1 MNNLFLAT
9 LWFIQLPLGAYT
21 TYTDIIDLMM
31 LIARQN
37 LYRWP
42 VYYPFLSFSSLL
54 GFFLLLRELYLH
66 YTSTLRLRPPYHIL
80 SNLYRVI
87 QTTLYLSLL
96 ASTSRRGRYRRY
108 SVYAWGRLG
117 ILLASYLTALTYG
130 AWSWYIQQRHGHDSN
145 SNDTSDENGE
155 SKRGVDSADSGMD
168 LIPRTIL
175 DASHLISRKNL
186 VIKLILW
193 IYAPLHEIPSDID
206 LDFEERNVWR
216 KLVGKCVWLLRVSEF
231 CYMLV
236 KRLIGTVPLFLLV
249 PFHPR
254 FPGELS
260 LQTRKDNRS
269 EWDYNRPKLGR
280 HDQIQSHPQG
290 NLSFPSSLQER
301 RLLADNTH
309 SDEEAALSTDLM
321 SLHSISESNHI
332 PPQNASIQ
340 LSNTQDVPD
349 RQLGPAYLCFIDAS
363 SSTGYTTRH
372 VSTWTRSHGDS
383 YPDYIFISYTR
394 LQFYTIISGDPSLP
408 SSINARRRAAA
419 ERDMDMLIR
428 FAIRATKA
436 AGIDA
441 FWIDYECIRP
451 EEDEDADE
459 SIGEVYRICDIV
471 RACHSMAI
479 IVGPQFNYANYSHEG
494 LDVNSPSTKAQWLQ
508 DWGSR
513 LWTVPEALLCPA
525 EHRISI
531 YTPDTTEPELVAKRN
546 LPGRVWDD
554 AIALRQLI
562 DHYESSIHLTKLELI
577 SIALECLK
585 RRQTEKRMAG
595 DVAYALQGLLRQRP
609 RVLQS
614 DSDFQAFARLSLAN
628 DSDMLLERL
637 LCLKL
642 KDHRAP
648 WHEMQDVWG
657 AKLWDI
663 TPICQISEVV
673 ENDTVI
679 LGDAKG
685 AMINWAFLEAID
697 YEPIRPQIANWTLLR
712 LGAYFSMIFVLFVA
726 MMTVFLSRE
735 TERHKRITAF
745 PFSILWQTFLGVF
758 VGHVIAVPWVLRHL
772 YGSEIHQTQARLYGI
787 SGRPELSRVE
797 ELMFGSDQGRL
808 QWMERANSAADPLV
822 GEEHGDKNGL
832 RSFTLI
838 DTCTLTAIPFE
849 AELPPSVVLAG
860 ARTRGLVRM
869 LLCSYDAT
877 AAKLCK
883 EAVMQMET
891 VVLDRMPKLNR
902 VRFSLKP
909 ARGKLTNTE

>member
-21 TYTDIIDLMM
+21 TYTNIIYLIT
-31 LIARQN
+31 LIARQT
-37 LYRWP
+37 LSRWP
-42 VYYPFLSFSSLL
+42 VYYPLLSFSSLL
-54 GFFLLLRELYLH
+54 GFFLLLREPYLH
-66 YTSTLRLRPPYHIL
+66 YTSTLRLQPPYYVL
-80 SNLYRVI
+80 SNLYRAI
-87 QTTLYLSLL
+87 HTTLYLSLL
-96 ASTSRRGRYRRY
+96 ASTFRRNRYQRY
-108 SVYAWGRLG
+108 SVYVWGRLG
-117 ILLASYLTALTYG
+117 ILLVSYLTALTYG
-130 AWSWYIQQRHGHDSN
+130 AWSWYLLRRHRQDSN
-145 SNDTSDENGE
+145 SNDTGDENGQAN
-155 SKRGVDSADSGMD
+155 RGFDSTDPGMD
-168 LIPRTIL
+168 LIPHTIL
-175 DASHLISRKNL
+175 NASHLTSRKNL
-186 VIKLILW
+186 MIKLILW
-193 IYAPLHEIPSDID
+193 IYAPLHVIPSDINF
-206 LDFEERNVWR
+206 DFEERNVWR
-216 KLVGKCVWLLRVSEF
+216 KLAGKCVWGFRVLGL
-231 CYMLV
+231 CYMLL
-236 KRLIGTVPLFLLV
+236 KRFIGTLTLLLLI

-254 FPGELS
+254 FPGELTI
-260 LQTRKDNRS
+260 QTTKDNRS

-280 HDQIQSHPQG
+280 HDQVQPHSQG
-290 NLSFPSSLQER
+290 SLSFLSSLQER
-301 RLLADNTH
+301 RLLADNTP
-309 SDEEAALSTDLM
+309 SDEEAARSTDLV
-321 SLHSISESNHI
+321 SLHRISESSHI
-332 PPQNASIQ
+332 PTQHAST
-340 LSNTQDVPD
+340 SSGTQDVPD
-349 RQLGPAYLCFIDAS
+349 RQLGPAYLCFIDPS

-372 VSTWTRSHGDS
+372 VSTWARSHGNS

-408 SSINARRRAAA
+408 SSINARRKAAA

-451 EEDEDADE
+451 EEDEDADK

-479 IVGPQFNYANYSHEG
+479 IVGPRFDYADYSHEDLE
-494 LDVNSPSTKAQWLQ
+494 LDSPSTKAQWLQ

-513 LWTVPEALLCPA
+513 LWTVPEALLCPG

-585 RRQTEKRMAG
+585 RRQMEKRMAG

-663 TPICQISEVV
+663 TPICQIAEVV

-685 AMINWAFLEAID
+685 AMVNWAFLEAID
-697 YEPIRPQIANWTLLR
+697 YEPIRPQIASWTLLR
-712 LGAYFSMIFVLFVA
+712 LGSYFSMIFVLFVA
-726 MMTVFLSRE
+726 MMTVYLRYQA
-735 TERHKRITAF
+735 ERHKRITVF
-745 PFSILWQTFLGVF
+745 PFSILWQVFLGVF
-758 VGHVIAVPWVLRHL
+758 VGDVIAIPWVLRHL
-772 YGSEIHQTQARLYGI
+772 YGSEIHQTQARLYGVA
-787 SGRPELSRVE
+787 GRPELGRVE

-808 QWMERANSAADPLV
+808 QWMEGVNRVSDPLV

-838 DTCTLTAIPFE
+838 DTCTLSAIPFE

-869 LLCSYDAT
+869 LLCSYGANTAT
-877 AAKLCK
+877 LCK
-883 EAVMQMET
+883 EAVVQMET

-909 ARGKLTNTE
+909 AREVSTNRE

>member
-1 MNNLFLAT
+1 M
-9 LWFIQLPLGAYT
+9 G
-21 TYTDIIDLMM
+21 
-31 LIARQN
+31 
-37 LYRWP
+37 
-42 VYYPFLSFSSLL
+42 
-54 GFFLLLRELYLH
+54 
-66 YTSTLRLRPPYHIL
+66 
-80 SNLYRVI
+80 
-87 QTTLYLSLL
+87 
-96 ASTSRRGRYRRY
+96 
-108 SVYAWGRLG
+108 
-117 ILLASYLTALTYG
+117 
-130 AWSWYIQQRHGHDSN
+130 
-145 SNDTSDENGE
+145 
-155 SKRGVDSADSGMD
+155 
-168 LIPRTIL
+168 
-175 DASHLISRKNL
+175 KN
-186 VIKLILW
+186 
-193 IYAPLHEIPSDID
+193 
-206 LDFEERNVWR
+206 
-216 KLVGKCVWLLRVSEF
+216 
-231 CYMLV
+231 
-236 KRLIGTVPLFLLV
+236 
-249 PFHPR
+249 
-254 FPGELS
+254 
-260 LQTRKDNRS
+260 
-269 EWDYNRPKLGR
+269 
-280 HDQIQSHPQG
+280 
-290 NLSFPSSLQER
+290 
-301 RLLADNTH
+301 NTH

-459 SIGEVYRICDIV
+459 
-471 RACHSMAI
+471 
-479 IVGPQFNYANYSHEG
+479 N
-494 LDVNSPSTKAQWLQ
+494 VNSPSTKAQWLQ

-554 AIALRQLI
+554 AIA
-562 DHYESSIHLTKLELI
+562 
-577 SIALECLK
+577 
-585 RRQTEKRMAG
+585 
-595 DVAYALQGLLRQRP
+595 
-609 RVLQS
+609 
-614 DSDFQAFARLSLAN
+614 LSLAN